1 MSAGL
6 PAVLGL
12 AAGAFASTNID
23 NAVVTVAMVAAA
35 PPERARRI
43 AAGQVVGFATLVLAA
58 LGMALLLFEIST
70 RVIGLLGLVPL
81 ALGIRGPHRAPTRRE
96 PGSHGAPR
104 LRRAASSRPPLVTIG
119 AGGDNLAVYI
129 PLFRVAHVR
138 GTIGTLLVFAVC
150 EVLLTLFILWAGRHP
165 RVRRPMTA
173 IGVVA
178 TPILYCVIGILV
190 LARGGHALGAL
201 VSGRADAGRPSYGGQ
216 RLRLFLDDPARALR
230 LVIGL
235 QVALRRR
242 RHVVVDLH
250 HRVGGGAVELVGTE
264 GPHRRQAA
272 GKVLD
277 VGEGGDEGAPVQLG
291 PGVRRRLGKE
301 PDGGAPGL
309 DRALLLDVEAR
320 CVPLIGLGCALCHV
334 A

>member
-43 AAGQVVGFATLVLAA
+43 AAGQVVGFATLVMAA

-81 ALGIRGPHRAPTRRE
+81 ALGIRGLMGLRHAESRDRMA
-96 PGSHGAPR
+96 
-104 LRRAASSRPPLVTIG
+104 RRAFGSGFLTATLVTIG

-138 GTIGTLLVFAVC
+138 GTVGTLLVFAGC

-165 RVRRPMTA
+165 RVRGPMTA

-190 LARGGHALGAL
+190 LLEAGTLSALG
-201 VSGRADAGRPSYGGQ
+201 
-216 RLRLFLDDPARALR
+216 
-230 LVIGL
+230 
-235 QVALRRR
+235 
-242 RHVVVDLH
+242 
-250 HRVGGGAVELVGTE
+250 
-264 GPHRRQAA
+264 
-272 GKVLD
+272 
-277 VGEGGDEGAPVQLG
+277 
-291 PGVRRRLGKE
+291 
-301 PDGGAPGL
+301 
-309 DRALLLDVEAR
+309 
-320 CVPLIGLGCALCHV
+320 
-334 A
+334 